1 VPIITDA
8 LNRWARYALPILRY
22 YRPAIQRPRGPS
34 QFEGRGIQGSSLWR
48 RVRSQTGNVNP
59 SILQFLVKPA
69 ISRQGGIGQIAIR
82 NSHPLPGGVPAG
94 RGGSHL
100 LFKAP

>member
-1 VPIITDA
+1 MLCPSYDTTGQQSNDPE
-8 LNRWARYALPILRY
+8 ARRNSKAEEYREVRY
-22 YRPAIQRPRGPS
+22 G
-34 QFEGRGIQGSSLWR
+34 EGCE
-48 RVRSQTGNVNP
+48 SQTGNVNP